1 MRHNSLEMRRQW
13 GILSGAV
20 LLATAALGN
29 QPPRPRPAG
38 ELIFE
43 SKVRPLLLAKC
54 VNCHG
59 EHAAQGGV
67 RLDKAFDAATAQ
79 KVLAAVR
86 YDGKVKMPPSGKLA
100 VPEQEALT
108 AWVKDGAKWPAPSAA
123 PAVGRGPGGEEH
135 WSFQPVKRATI
146 PKVKNPVLASEWVKN
161 PIDAFV
167 LAGLEKKKLLPSA
180 PASRRELIRRVT
192 YDLIGLPPKPEEVAA
207 FERDTDPKAYEKLVE
222 KLLASSHYGE
232 KWGRQWLD
240 LVRFAETN
248 SYERDNPK
256 PQPWRYRDYVIKS
269 YNADKPYNRFL
280 TEQLAGDELPD
291 ANNETQIAT
300 GFYRLGVWDDEPVDA
315 EQSRYDSIDDM
326 VTTVGQAFLGL
337 TLDCARCHDHKI
349 DPIPTKDY
357 YQFVAI
363 FQNINYFKNGGPT
376 DEKII
381 FESDA
386 EKTDYEKRVKE
397 KAEQLSIKKAR
408 IVALQQE
415 FLQKRDALL
424 RPTDL
429 VDLNWKYYE
438 GAFGALPD
446 FDKLTPV
453 AAGTTPTIDL
463 SVKQRDGS
471 FAQLFTGSLNAPAA
485 GEYTLWLDSD
495 DGARLFVNGQKL
507 IDYDSSHG
515 EGNEKRAKITL
526 PAGKIALRVEYF
538 QSGPSPLGLNVAWAG
553 PGFSRRPLSP
563 AKNTGAMGIP
573 VQFAAYKGQLDPT
586 QVAES
591 AKLTKEVE
599 ALEKAEVVVNKM
611 LVVTETGPK
620 SAETFILKRGNRE
633 TPGEKVEP
641 GFPSCVGGG
650 IAKPTPLAASV
661 GRRTALANWITDP
674 ANPLPA
680 RVMVN
685 RLWQGHFGRGIVR
698 TPNDY
703 GFQGAAPTHPELLDW
718 LASEFVQKG
727 WSMKAIHRLILLSS
741 TYQMSS
747 RSNPKSLK
755 ADPEN
760 ELFWRFDMRRLSAE
774 EVRDSVLAVCGNLNL
789 QQFGTS
795 VYPDIQKEVLAGQS
809 IPGKDWYPD
818 KMKPEDKNRRSI
830 YIFVKR
836 SLLYP
841 MLESFDAGETDR
853 TNPARFAT
861 VQPTQALAMLN
872 STLMNQQ
879 AKLLAERVRKETHDR
894 PVPFVKRAFSL
905 ITQRD
910 PTQAELARCTRLL
923 DTLRFKG
930 ATDTQAQ
937 TYLCLSLLNLSE
949 FLYLD

>member
-1 MRHNSLEMRRQW
+1 MQW
-13 GILSGAV
+13 GILSGAI

-29 QPPRPRPAG
+29 QSPRSQSAG
-38 ELIFE
+38 ELAFE

-54 VNCHG
+54 ITCHG
-59 EHAAQGGV
+59 EHAQQGGV

-79 KVLAAVR
+79 RVLAAVR
-86 YDGKVKMPPSGKLA
+86 YDGKVKMPPSGKLGL
-100 VPEQEALT
+100 PEQEALA
-108 AWVKDGAKWPAPSAA
+108 AWIKDGAKWPVAPPA
-123 PAVGRGPGGEEH
+123 PKNGGAGGASH
-135 WSFQPVKRATI
+135 WSFQPVKRAAV
-146 PKVKNPVLASEWVKN
+146 PRVQNPVLRDEWVKN
-161 PIDAFV
+161 PIDTFV
-167 LAGLEKKKLLPSA
+167 LARLEKKKLLPSP

-192 YDLIGLPPKPEEVAA
+192 YDLIGLPPTPGEVAA
-207 FERDTDPKAYEKLVE
+207 FERDPDPKAYEKLVE
-222 KLLASSHYGE
+222 KLLASPHYGE

-240 LVRFAETN
+240 IVRYAETN

-256 PQPWRYRDYVIKS
+256 PNPFRYRDYVIKS
-269 YNADKPYNRFL
+269 FNADKPYNRFL

-291 ANNETQIAT
+291 ATNETQIAT

-363 FQNINYFKNGGPT
+363 FQNINYFKNGGTT
-376 DEKII
+376 DEKLL
-381 FESDA
+381 FESEA
-386 EKTDYEKRVKE
+386 EKADYEKRVKE
-397 KAEQLSIKKAR
+397 HAEQVAAKKAR
-408 IVALQQE
+408 IAALQQE

-424 RPTDL
+424 KPGDL
-429 VDLNWKYYE
+429 ADLAWKYYE
-438 GAFGALPD
+438 GSFGALPD
-446 FDKLTPV
+446 FDKLTPT
-453 AAGTTPTIDL
+453 ASGTTTTLDL
-463 SVKQRDGS
+463 SVKQRDAS
-471 FAQLFTGSLNAPAA
+471 FAQLWMGSLNAPTA

-495 DGARLFVNGQKL
+495 DGSRVFVNGQKL
-507 IDYDSSHG
+507 IDYDGSHG
-515 EGNEKRAKITL
+515 EGKEKRAKITL
-526 PAGKIALRVEYF
+526 PAGKVALRVEYF
-538 QSGPSPLGLNVAWAG
+538 QSASSPLGLNVAWAG
-553 PGFSRRPLSP
+553 PGFGRRPLSP
-563 AKNTGAMGIP
+563 AKNTGALGIP
-573 VQFAAYKGQLDPT
+573 VQLAAYKGQLD
-586 QVAES
+586 QNLAAEQ

-599 ALEKAEVVVNKM
+599 ELEKAEVAVSKI
-611 LVVTETGPK
+611 LVVTEKGPK
-620 SAETFILKRGNRE
+620 SADTFILKRGSRE
-633 TPGEKVEP
+633 TPGDKVEP
-641 GFPSCVGGG
+641 GFPQCIGGG
-650 IAKPTPLAASV
+650 IANPTPLPRSV

-674 ANPLPA
+674 KNPLPA

-703 GFQGAAPTHPELLDW
+703 GLQGAAPTHPELLDW
-718 LASEFVQKG
+718 LASEFVAKG
-727 WSMKAIHRLILLSS
+727 WRMKAIHRLILLSS

-747 RSNPKSLK
+747 RSTPKSLK

-760 ELFWRFDMRRLSAE
+760 ELFWRFDMRRLTAE

-789 QQFGTS
+789 AQFGPS

-818 KMKPEDKNRRSI
+818 RMSPQDKNRRSI
-830 YIFVKR
+830 YIFAKR

-841 MLESFDAGETDR
+841 MLESFDAAETDR
-853 TNPARFAT
+853 TSPARFAT

-879 AKLLAERVRKETHDR
+879 AQVLADRVKKDATDR
-894 PVPFVKRAFSL
+894 PVPFIKRAFSL
-905 ITQRD
+905 ITQRE

-923 DTLRFKG
+923 DNLRFKG
-930 ATDTQAQ
+930 ATEQQAQ

-949 FLYLD
+949 FMYLD